1 LLCTRCSLALSER
14 TLKSPRAFWGN
25 GSYLKSIYST
35 TGVQPRVKCVYVC
48 SSAVCLHLVILCG
61 LITCTFELY
70 HFIRSLAKIPINKLL
85 LSMIVVEV
93 VVKRIVCTLCSVTHI
108 CDNLENSHPR
118 NQNSTLK
125 AWHQNESCPGYECI
139 SRVPIPCHTHKCVM
153 PQI

>member
-1 LLCTRCSLALSER
+1 MLCTRCSLALSER

-70 HFIRSLAKIPINKLL
+70 HFIRSLAKIPIIKLL

-108 CDNLENSHPR
+108 CDNLENSNPR

-125 AWHQNESCPGYECI
+125 ARHQNESCPGYECI